1 MPASV
6 LLRRLPEGKNSF
18 MSEQIISVDRM
29 EQAVSLFGNFD
40 ENIRLIEEHYRV
52 DVVSRGSDLKVEGD
66 PENVARA
73 VRAIHG
79 LLQLINRGEQLNEQ
93 NIRYVLMLVDE
104 GTEEQLP
111 QLSADSICIT
121 AKGKPIKAKTLG
133 QKKYVEAIRTT
144 RLCWAS
150 APPAPA
156 KPILPWRWRST
167 LSVPRRSTVS
177 SSPVLRSRPV
187 KSSAFCPATCSQR

>member
-1 MPASV
+1 M
-6 LLRRLPEGKNSF
+6 
-18 MSEQIISVDRM
+18 
-29 EQAVSLFGNFD
+29 
-40 ENIRLIEEHYRV
+40 
-52 DVVSRGSDLKVEGD
+52 EGD

-133 QKKYVEAIRTT
+133 QKKYVEAIRDNTIV
-144 RLCWAS
+144 LGVG
-150 APPAPA
+150 PAGTGKTYLAVAMAVNAFRA
-156 KPILPWRWRST
+156 KE
-167 LSVPRRSTVS
+167 VTVS

-187 KSSAFCPATCSQR
+187 KSSAFCRRPAVKGRSVSAAAVRCAV